1 MNRFLVDLKIKFPN
15 QSIST
20 MDLKPTRIFELAE
33 YTRQKFNTA
42 DVLAGKEDGIWRTYS
57 ADEYVNIT
65 DSVAYG
71 LLNLGI
77 DRGDKVAI
85 ISANRPEWNLADMGI
100 NKIGAVNVPIYPN
113 ITTADYEYIL
123 NDSGARILFVGSEE
137 IFDKVK
143 MLIDKVE
150 TLEAIYS
157 FDEIEGAKDWHEII
171 KEGIA
176 NPQASK
182 MKANQLEVKSSDLFT
197 LIYTSGTTGNPKG
210 VMLSHDNLY
219 SQLLGLQD
227 AIPFDETDRAISFLP
242 LCHVFERVIEYY
254 YLFKGVSIYY
264 ADSIELL
271 GENLKEVNPTIMP
284 TVPRL
289 LEKVYD
295 KIVAKG
301 SDLTGIK
308 KGLFFW
314 ALNLGLRHELEGKN
328 GWFYEFQLKLANK
341 IIFTKWREAVGGNI
355 KYIVSGAA
363 ALQPRL
369 ARVFTAA
376 NMPIYEGYGLSE
388 TSPVISVNT
397 TEPGGKCYGT
407 VGKVMTG
414 VDVKFGDDGEILC
427 KGHNVMMGYYK
438 KPELTAEV
446 IDKDGWFSTGDIGKM
461 IDGVY
466 LKITDRKKEIFKTS
480 GGKYIAPQVMENKY
494 KESRIIEQVMV
505 LGEGEKMPGAFI
517 VPEFESLKVWC
528 KLHDIAYTTNTEMAA
543 HPKVI
548 EKFHAEIAHYNEQF
562 APYEHVKKVVI
573 MKESWTIEGGE
584 LTATLKLKRKP
595 VLAKYQREY
604 KEIYN

>member
-1 MNRFLVDLKIKFPN
+1 MNA
-15 QSIST
+15 T
-20 MDLKPTRIFELAE
+20 PTRIFELAE
-33 YTRQKFNTA
+33 YTRQNFNKK
-42 DVLAGKEDGIWRTYS
+42 DVLAGKENGVWRKYS
-57 ADEYVNIT
+57 AEEYVNTSNWIG
-65 DSVAYG
+65 YG

-77 DRGDKVAI
+77 ERGDKIAI
-85 ISANRPEWNLADMGI
+85 VSANRPEWNLTDMGI
-100 NKIGAVNVPIYPN
+100 NKIGAINVPIYPN
-113 ITTADYEYIL
+113 ITTSDYEYIL
-123 NDSGARILFVGSEE
+123 NDAGVKILFVGSEE
-137 IFDKVK
+137 IFDKVH
-143 MLIDKVE
+143 MLIDKVK

-157 FDEIEGAKDWHEII
+157 YDDIQNAKNWNEII
-171 KEGIA
+171 EDGKS

-219 SQLLGLQD
+219 SQFVGLKD
-227 AIPFDETDRAISFLP
+227 AVPFDETDRAISFLP
-242 LCHVFERVIEYY
+242 LCHVFERIIEYY
-254 YLFKGVSIYY
+254 YLFKGTSIYY
-264 ADSIELL
+264 AESLEQI
-271 GENLKEVNPTIMP
+271 GENLKEINPTIMP

-301 SDLTGIK
+301 SDLTGVK

-314 ALNLGLRHELEGKN
+314 ALNLGLRHELDGKN
-328 GWFYEFQLKLANK
+328 GWWYEFQLKIANK
-341 IIFTKWREAVGGNI
+341 LIFKKWREAVGGNI

-376 NMPIYEGYGLSE
+376 QMPIYEGYGLSE

-414 VDVKFGDDGEILC
+414 VEVKFGADGEILC
-427 KGHNVMMGYYK
+427 RGHNVMMGYYN

-446 IDKDGWFSTGDIGKM
+446 IDDEGWFSTGDIGKM
-461 IDGVY
+461 VDGCY

-480 GGKYIAPQVMENKY
+480 GGKYIAPQVMENKF
-494 KESRIIEQVMV
+494 KESRLIEQIMV

-517 VPEFESLKVWC
+517 VPDFQALKVWC
-528 KLHDIAYTTNTEMAA
+528 ELHQIDYTSDAQMTR
-543 HPKVI
+543 HPNVLNKYD
-548 EKFHAEIAHYNEQF
+548 EEISHYNEKF
-562 APYEHVKKVVI
+562 APYERIKKFVL
-573 MKESWTIEGGE
+573 MKEAWSVDGGE
-584 LTATLKLKRKP
+584 LTATMKLKRKP
-595 VLAKYQREY
+595 VLSKYEQEY
-604 KEIYN
+604 KEIYS

>member
-1 MNRFLVDLKIKFPN
+1 
-15 QSIST
+15 

-33 YTRQKFNTA
+33 FTRQKFNKP
-42 DVLAGKEDGIWRTYS
+42 DVLAGKEDGNWRTYS
-57 ADEYVNIT
+57 ADEYVTMT
-65 DSVAYG
+65 DSIGYG
-71 LLNLGI
+71 LINLGI
-77 DRGDKVAI
+77 ERGDKIAI
-85 ISANRPEWNLADMGI
+85 ISNNRPEWNLADMGI
-100 NKIGAVNVPIYPN
+100 NKIGAINVPIYPN

-123 NDSGARILFVGSEE
+123 NDSGAKIIFVGSEE

-143 MLIDKVE
+143 MLVDKVE
-150 TLEAIYS
+150 TLQAIYS
-157 FDEIEGAKDWHEII
+157 FDEIEGAIDWHEII
-171 KEGIA
+171 EDGLS

-210 VMLSHDNLY
+210 VMLSHHNLY
-219 SQLLGLQD
+219 SQLTGLKD
-227 AIPFDETDRAISFLP
+227 ALPLNETDRAISFLP
-242 LCHVFERVIEYY
+242 LCHVFERVVEYY
-254 YLFKGVSIYY
+254 YLYKGTSIYY
-264 ADSIELL
+264 AESIEQI
-271 GENLKEVNPTIMP
+271 GENLKEINPTVMP

-301 SDLTGIK
+301 SDLSGIK

-314 ALNLGLRHELEGKN
+314 ALNLGLKHELNGKN
-328 GWFYEFQLKLANK
+328 GWWYEFKLKIANK
-341 IIFTKWREAVGGNI
+341 LIFSKWREAVGGNM
-355 KYIVSGAA
+355 KYIFSGAA

-376 NMPIYEGYGLSE
+376 KMPIYEGYGLSE

-397 TEPGGKCYGT
+397 TEVGGKCYGT

-414 VDVKFGDDGEILC
+414 VEVKFGDDGEILC
-427 KGHNVMMGYYK
+427 KGHNVMMGYYN

-446 IDKDGWFSTGDIGKM
+446 IDKDGWFSTGDIGTLV
-461 IDGVY
+461 DGMY

-494 KESRIIEQVMV
+494 KESRLIEQVMV
-505 LGEGEKMPGAFI
+505 IGEGEKMPGAFI
-517 VPEFESLKVWC
+517 VPEFESLKIWC
-528 KLHDIAYTTNTEMAA
+528 KLHDITYTTNSKMVA
-543 HPKVI
+543 HPEVI
-548 EKFHAEIAHYNEQF
+548 KKFNSEIEHYNKQF
-562 APYEHVKKVVI
+562 AQYEQVKKIVL
-573 MKESWTIEGGE
+573 MKEIWTIEGGE

-595 VLAKYQREY
+595 ILTKYQKEY

>member
-1 MNRFLVDLKIKFPN
+1 ME
-15 QSIST
+15 
-20 MDLKPTRIFELAE
+20 LKPTRIFELAE
-33 YTRQKFNTA
+33 YTRQKFNKT

-85 ISANRPEWNLADMGI
+85 ISPNRPEWSLADMGI
-100 NKIGAVNVPIYPN
+100 NKIGAINVPIYPN
-113 ITTADYEYIL
+113 ITTPDYEYIL
-123 NDSGARILFVGSEE
+123 NDSGARILLVGSEE

-171 KEGIA
+171 EEGTA

-219 SQLLGLQD
+219 SQLMGLKD
-227 AIPFDETDRAISFLP
+227 AIPFDEDDRAISFLP

-264 ADSIELL
+264 AESIELL

-314 ALNLGLRHELEGKN
+314 ALNLGLRHELDRKN
-328 GWFYEFQLKLANK
+328 GWYYEFQLKLANK

-397 TEPGGKCYGT
+397 TEAGGKAYGT

-414 VDVKFGDDGEILC
+414 VEVKFGDDGEILC
-427 KGHNVMMGYYK
+427 KGPNVMMGYYN
-438 KPELTAEV
+438 KPDLTSEV
-446 IDKDGWFSTGDIGKM
+446 IDADGWFSTGDIGKM

-517 VPEFESLKVWC
+517 VPQFEALQVWC
-528 KLHDIAYTTNTEMAA
+528 KLHDIAYTSDSEMAS
-543 HPKVI
+543 HPEVLK
-548 EKFHAEIAHYNEQF
+548 KFDAEIAHYNEQF
-562 APYEHVKKVVI
+562 APYEQVKKVVV
-573 MKESWTIEGGE
+573 MKEPWTIEGGE

-595 VLAKYQREY
+595 VLAKYQKEY
-604 KEIYN
+604 KEIYK

>member
-1 MNRFLVDLKIKFPN
+1 
-15 QSIST
+15 

-33 YTRQKFNTA
+33 YTRQKFNKP
-42 DVLAGKEDGIWRTYS
+42 DVIAGKEDGVWRTYS
-57 ADEYVNIT
+57 ADEYIQLT
-65 DSVAYG
+65 DAIGYG
-71 LLNLGI
+71 LLNLGVE
-77 DRGDKVAI
+77 RGDKIAI
-85 ISANRPEWNLADMGI
+85 VSANRPEWNLADMGI
-100 NKIGAVNVPIYPN
+100 NKIGAINVPIYPN
-113 ITTADYEYIL
+113 ITTSDYEYIL
-123 NDSGARILFVGSEE
+123 NDAGVRFLFVGSEE
-137 IFDKVK
+137 IFEKVH
-143 MLIDKVE
+143 MLIDRVE
-150 TLEAIYS
+150 TLEAIYA

-171 KEGIA
+171 KDGQA

-182 MKANQLEVKSSDLFT
+182 MKSNQLEVKSSDLFT

-219 SQLLGLQD
+219 SQLIGLKD
-227 AIPFDETDRAISFLP
+227 VVPFSDDDRAISFLP

-264 ADSIELL
+264 AESIEQI
-271 GENLKEVNPTIMP
+271 GDNLKEINPTIMP

-314 ALNLGLRHELEGKN
+314 ALNLGLRHELDGKN
-328 GWFYEFQLKLANK
+328 GWFYEFQLKIANK
-341 IIFTKWREAVGGNI
+341 LIFSKWREAVGGKM

-376 NMPIYEGYGLSE
+376 KMPILEGYGLSE

-397 TEPGGKCYGT
+397 MEPGGRCYGS

-414 VDVKFGDDGEILC
+414 VEVKFGDDGEILC
-427 KGHNVMMGYYK
+427 KGPNVMMGYYN
-438 KPELTAEV
+438 KPDLTAEV
-446 IDKDGWFSTGDIGKM
+446 ISEDGWFSTGDIGTM
-461 IDGVY
+461 VDGEY

-480 GGKYIAPQVMENKY
+480 GGKYIAPQVMENKF
-494 KESRIIEQVMV
+494 KESRLIEQVMV

-517 VPEFESLKVWC
+517 VPDYESLKVWC
-528 KLHDIAYTTNTEMAA
+528 KHHDLTYTTDTEMVANERVLQ
-543 HPKVI
+543 KYTD
-548 EKFHAEIAHYNEQF
+548 EINHYNEQF
-562 APYEHVKKVVI
+562 APYERVKKFVL
-573 MKESWTIEGGE
+573 MKEAWSVDGGE

-595 VLAKYQREY
+595 ILAKYENDY
-604 KEIYN
+604 KEIYS

>member
-1 MNRFLVDLKIKFPN
+1 
-15 QSIST
+15 

-33 YTRQKFNTA
+33 YTRQKFNKS
-42 DVLAGKEDGIWRTYS
+42 DVLAGKEDGVWRTYS
-57 ADEYVNIT
+57 AEEYVNIT
-65 DSVAYG
+65 DSVGYG

-77 DRGDKVAI
+77 ERGDKVAI
-85 ISANRPEWNLADMGI
+85 VSPNRPEWNLADMGI
-100 NKIGAVNVPIYPN
+100 NKIGAINVPIYPN

-123 NDSGARILFVGSEE
+123 NDSGARILLVGSEE
-137 IFDKVK
+137 IFHKVK

-150 TLEAIYS
+150 SLEAIYA

-171 KEGIA
+171 EEGMA

-219 SQLLGLQD
+219 SQLVGLKN

-254 YLFKGVSIYY
+254 YLFKGTSIYY
-264 ADSIELL
+264 AESIELL

-301 SDLTGIK
+301 SDLTGLK

-314 ALNLGLRHELEGKN
+314 ALNLGLSHELDGKN
-328 GWFYEFQLKLANK
+328 GWFYEFQLKIANK
-341 IIFTKWREAVGGNI
+341 LIFTKWREAVGGNI

-376 NMPIYEGYGLSE
+376 QMPIYEGYGLSE

-397 TEPGGKCYGT
+397 TELGGKAYGT

-414 VDVKFGDDGEILC
+414 VEVKFGDDGEILC
-427 KGHNVMMGYYK
+427 KGPNVMMGYYN

-446 IDKDGWFSTGDIGKM
+446 IDQDGWFSTGDIGKM
-461 IDGVY
+461 VDGVY

-494 KESRIIEQVMV
+494 KESRIIEQIMV

-517 VPEFESLKVWC
+517 VPEFEALKVWC
-528 KLHDIAYTTNTEMAA
+528 KLHDIVYTTNSEMAS
-543 HPKVI
+543 HPEVLK
-548 EKFHAEIAHYNEQF
+548 KFDAEISHYNKQF
-562 APYEHVKKVVI
+562 APFEQVKKVVV
-573 MKESWTIEGGE
+573 MKQPWTIEGGE

-595 VLAKYQREY
+595 VLAKYQKEY
-604 KEIYN
+604 KQIYN

>member
-1 MNRFLVDLKIKFPN
+1 MN
-15 QSIST
+15 
-20 MDLKPTRIFELAE
+20 LKPTRIFELAE
-33 YTRQKFNTA
+33 YTRQKFNKK

-57 ADEYVNIT
+57 AEEYVNIT
-65 DSVAYG
+65 DSFGYG

-77 DRGDKVAI
+77 ERGDKISIV
-85 ISANRPEWNLADMGI
+85 SANRPEWNIGDMGI
-100 NKIGAVNVPIYPN
+100 NKIGAINVPIYPN

-123 NDSGARILFVGSEE
+123 NDAGVKILFVGSEE
-137 IFDKVK
+137 IFDKVH

-171 KEGIA
+171 EEGMA

-210 VMLSHDNLY
+210 VMLSHDNLF
-219 SQLLGLQD
+219 SQLVGLQD
-227 AIPFDETDRAISFLP
+227 ALPLDETDRAISFLP
-242 LCHVFERVIEYY
+242 LCHVFERVVEYY
-254 YLFKGVSIYY
+254 YLYKGTSVYY
-264 ADSIELL
+264 AESIEQI

-289 LEKVYD
+289 LEKVFD

-308 KGLFFW
+308 KALFFW
-314 ALNLGLRHELEGKN
+314 ALDLGLRHELDGKN
-328 GWFYEFQLKLANK
+328 GWRYEFQLKIANK
-341 IIFTKWREAVGGNI
+341 LIFNKWREALGGNI
-355 KYIVSGAA
+355 KYIFSGAA

-376 NMPIYEGYGLSE
+376 KIPIYEGYGLSE
-388 TSPVISVNT
+388 TSPVISVNN

-407 VGKVMTG
+407 VGKVMKG
-414 VDVKFGDDGEILC
+414 VEVKFRDDGEILC
-427 KGHNVMMGYYK
+427 RGANVMMGYYN
-438 KPELTAEV
+438 KPDLTAEV
-446 IDKDGWFSTGDIGKM
+446 IDKDGWFATGDIGKM
-461 IDGVY
+461 VDNVY

-494 KESRIIEQVMV
+494 KESRLVEQVMV
-505 LGEGEKMPGAFI
+505 IGDGEKMPGAFV
-517 VPEFESLKVWC
+517 VPAFESLKIWC
-528 KLHDIAYTTNTEMAA
+528 KHHDIDYSTDAKMTE
-543 HPKVI
+543 HPKVLKKYQ
-548 EKFHAEIAHYNEQF
+548 EEIAHYNEQF
-562 APYEHVKKVVI
+562 APYEQVKKFVL
-573 MKESWTIEGGE
+573 MKESWSIEGGE

-595 VLAKYQREY
+595 VLAKYEKEY

>member
-1 MNRFLVDLKIKFPN
+1 
-15 QSIST
+15 

-33 YTRQKFNTA
+33 FTRQKFNKS
-42 DVLAGKEDGIWRTYS
+42 DVLAGKEDGVWRTYS
-57 ADEYVNIT
+57 ADEYVTMT
-65 DSVAYG
+65 DSIGYG
-71 LLNLGI
+71 LLNLGVK
-77 DRGDKVAI
+77 RTDKIAI
-85 ISANRPEWNLADMGI
+85 VSANRPEWNLADMGI
-100 NKIGAVNVPIYPN
+100 NKIGAINVPIYPN

-123 NDSGARILFVGSEE
+123 NDSGAKIMFVGSEE

-171 KEGIA
+171 EDGVA

-219 SQLLGLQD
+219 SQLMGLKD

-264 ADSIELL
+264 AESIELL
-271 GENLKEVNPTIMP
+271 GENLKEINPTIMP

-314 ALNLGLRHELEGKN
+314 ALNLGLKHELDGKN
-328 GWFYEFQLKLANK
+328 GWYYELQLKLANK
-341 IIFTKWREAVGGNI
+341 LIFTKWREAVGGNI

-376 NMPIYEGYGLSE
+376 KMPIYEGYGLSE

-397 TEPGGKCYGT
+397 TETGGKAYGT

-414 VDVKFGDDGEILC
+414 VEVKFGDDGEILC
-427 KGHNVMMGYYK
+427 KGPNVMMGYYNK
-438 KPELTAEV
+438 SDLTAEV
-446 IDKDGWFSTGDIGKM
+446 IDADGWFATGDIGKM

-528 KLHDIAYTTNTEMAA
+528 KLHDITYTTNSEMAV
-543 HPKVI
+543 HPEVI
-548 EKFHAEIAHYNEQF
+548 KKYNSEIAHYNQQF
-562 APYEHVKKVVI
+562 APFEQVKKVVV
-573 MKESWTIEGGE
+573 MKEPWTIEGGE

-595 VLAKYQREY
+595 VLAKYQKEY

>member
-1 MNRFLVDLKIKFPN
+1 
-15 QSIST
+15 
-20 MDLKPTRIFELAE
+20 MDLKPTRIFELTE
-33 YTRQKFNTA
+33 YTRQNFNKP
-42 DVLAGKEDGIWRTYS
+42 DVLAGKEDGVWRTYS
-57 ADEYVNIT
+57 ADEYVSMT
-65 DSVAYG
+65 DSIGHG
-71 LLNLGI
+71 LLNIGV
-77 DRGDKVAI
+77 DRGDKIAI

-100 NKIGAVNVPIYPN
+100 NKIGAINVPIYPN

-123 NDSGARILFVGSEE
+123 NDAGVKILFVGSEE
-137 IFDKVK
+137 IFDKVH

-171 KEGIA
+171 EDGLA

-182 MKANQLEVKSSDLFT
+182 MKTNQLEVKSSDLFT

-210 VMLSHDNLY
+210 VMLSHDNLM
-219 SQLLGLQD
+219 SQLIGLKN
-227 AIPFDETDRAISFLP
+227 AIPFADDDRAISFLP

-264 ADSIELL
+264 AESIEQI
-271 GENLKEVNPTIMP
+271 GDNLKEINPTIMP

-314 ALNLGLRHELEGKN
+314 ALNLGLKHELDGKN
-328 GWFYEFQLKLANK
+328 GWFYEFQLKIANK
-341 IIFTKWREAVGGNI
+341 LIFSKWREAVGGNMR
-355 KYIVSGAA
+355 YIVSGAA

-376 NMPIYEGYGLSE
+376 KMPILEGYGLSE

-397 TEPGGKCYGT
+397 MEPGGRCYGS
-407 VGKVMTG
+407 VGKVMSG
-414 VDVKFGDDGEILC
+414 VEVKFGDDGEILC
-427 KGHNVMMGYYK
+427 KGPNVMMGYYN
-438 KPELTAEV
+438 KPDLTAEV
-446 IDKDGWFSTGDIGKM
+446 ISEDGWFSTGDIGT
-461 IDGVY
+461 IINGEY

-480 GGKYIAPQVMENKY
+480 GGKYIAPQVMENKF
-494 KESRIIEQVMV
+494 KESRLIEQVMV

-517 VPEFESLKVWC
+517 VPDYESLKVWC
-528 KLHDIAYTTNTEMAA
+528 KHHDLPYTTDSEMVANERVLQ
-543 HPKVI
+543 KYTD
-548 EKFHAEIAHYNEQF
+548 EINHYNEQF
-562 APYEHVKKVVI
+562 APYERVKKFVL
-573 MKESWTIEGGE
+573 MKEAWSIEGGE

-595 VLAKYQREY
+595 VLAKYQNEY
-604 KEIYN
+604 KEIYS